1 MNIQSDWRERMKTK
15 LLVAAF
21 VALLST
27 NVTVMAAGDAAAG
40 KNKSAMCMGCH
51 GADGNAPADAFPKLA
66 GQNAGYLVKQM
77 VDFKAATD
85 RSDPTMLGMV
95 AALTAQDMQDIGAF
109 YAAQKGNVGLADE
122 KQVELGKAIYRGGN
136 MSSGVPACMGCH
148 SPSGAGNPGAK
159 FPSLKG
165 QHAKYT
171 IKQLN
176 DFRKGT
182 RKNDAGKMMRNVA
195 LRMTDAEISAVSQF
209 IAGLK

>member
-1 MNIQSDWRERMKTK
+1 MKTK
-15 LLVAAF
+15 LLIAALI
-21 VALLST
+21 ALLGANAS
-27 NVTVMAAGDAAAG
+27 VMAAGDAKAG
-40 KNKSAMCMGCH
+40 KDKSAMCMGCH

-66 GQNAGYLVKQM
+66 GQHADYLAKQM

-85 RSDPTMLGMV
+85 RNDPTMLGMV
-95 AALTAQDMQDIGAF
+95 AALSAQDMQDIAAF
-109 YAAQKGNVGLADE
+109 YASQKGTVGLADE

-148 SPSGAGNPGAK
+148 SPNGTGNPGAK

-195 LRMTDAEISAVSQF
+195 LRMTDAEIAAVSQF

>member
-1 MNIQSDWRERMKTK
+1 MKTK

>member
-1 MNIQSDWRERMKTK
+1 MKTN

-21 VALLST
+21 VALVST

-40 KNKSAMCMGCH
+40 KSKSAMCMGCH

-66 GQNAGYLVKQM
+66 GQHAGYLAKQM

-85 RSDPTMLGMV
+85 RNDPTMLGMV
-95 AALTAQDMQDIGAF
+95 AALTAQDMEDIGAF
-109 YAAQKGNVGLADE
+109 YASQKGTVGLADE

-148 SPSGAGNPGAK
+148 SPSGDGNPGAK

-171 IKQLN
+171 AKQLR
-176 DFRKGT
+176 DFRDSK

-195 LRMTDAEISAVSQF
+195 LRMTNAEIDAVSQF

>member
-1 MNIQSDWRERMKTK
+1 
-15 LLVAAF
+15 
-21 VALLST
+21 
-27 NVTVMAAGDAAAG
+27 MAAGDAAAG
-40 KNKSAMCMGCH
+40 KNKAAMCMGCH

-66 GQNAGYLVKQM
+66 GQHAGYLAKQLA
-77 VDFKAATD
+77 DFKTATH

-95 AALTAQDMQDIGAF
+95 AALSEKDMHDLAAF
-109 YAAQKGNVGLADE
+109 YAVQTGKPGMADE
-122 KQVELGKAIYRGGN
+122 KQVELGKAIYQGGN
-136 MSSGVPACMGCH
+136 LSSGVPACMGCH

-171 IKQLN
+171 AKQLR
-176 DFRKGT
+176 DFRDSK

-195 LRMTDAEISAVSQF
+195 ARMTNDEIEAVSQF